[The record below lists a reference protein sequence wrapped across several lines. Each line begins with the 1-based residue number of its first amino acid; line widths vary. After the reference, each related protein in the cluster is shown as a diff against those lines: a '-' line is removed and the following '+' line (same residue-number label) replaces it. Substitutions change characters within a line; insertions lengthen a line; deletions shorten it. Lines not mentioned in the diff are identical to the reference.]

1 MIRNNWRYKLLA
13 LVVAVIL
20 WAYVNSERNPQAER
34 TFTVPVEVQ
43 NVAKGFTAG
52 LSHDEINITIKGLKT
67 AVDAVNRE
75 DLHAQIDL
83 SGLSTDRNVINAT
96 LPVTVRILRSA
107 DDSELR
113 ETWTP
118 RKVKVR
124 MEATIEKQLPVEI
137 KFGSAPPVGY
147 SYSSPIITPANV
159 NITGRI
165 TDVSRIKRAV
175 VMITANISSRSLND
189 YLHVIPLSGK
199 GNEVKGVDINP
210 SKVRL
215 QLKMT
220 EVPATK
226 IVIVSPVFTGEPRFP
241 AKITHYTV
249 NPSSVTLE
257 GKPNT
262 LMNISTIN
270 TEPLSIEDIESSIS
284 KEISLK
290 LPAGV
295 RVVGDDKVKVTV
307 YISSQDNESQ

>member
-13 LVVAVIL
+13 LVVAIIL

-43 NVAKGFTAG
+43 NVAKGFTAE
-52 LSHDEINITIKGLKT
+52 LSTNEINITIKGLKA

-83 SGLSTDRNVINAT
+83 SGLSTDRNIVSTI

-107 DDSELR
+107 DDNDLR

-118 RKVKVR
+118 RQLKVR
-124 MEATIEKQLPVEI
+124 MEATIEKQLPVEV
-137 KFGSAPPVGY
+137 KFGAAPPVGY

-165 TDVSRIKRAV
+165 TDVSRVKRAV
-175 VMITANISSRSLND
+175 VLITGDISSRSLND
-189 YLHVIPLSGK
+189 YLRVIPLNAK
-199 GNEVKGVDINP
+199 GNEVKGVDVNP
-210 SKVRL
+210 AKARL
-215 QLKMT
+215 ELKMT

-226 IVIVSPVFTGEPRFP
+226 VVIVSPVFTGEPRFP

-257 GKPNT
+257 GKPNI
-262 LMNISTIN
+262 LMNISTVN
-270 TEPLSIEDIESSIS
+270 AEPVSIEDIESSIS
-284 KEISLK
+284 KEVSLK
-290 LPAGV
+290 LPAGA

-307 YISSQDNESQ
+307 FISSQDNEN